1 MKQISQQL
9 SRHQKVCLLADL
21 SIGGEA
27 DVRRKPQYGSQE
39 TVDQTHDLHRLSLC
53 REDRECRPFSTLPRR
68 W

>member
-27 DVRRKPQYGSQE
+27 DVRRKPQYGSQVFHHCRVE
-39 TVDQTHDLHRLSLC
+39 LLRASLRKATGC
-53 REDRECRPFSTLPRR
+53 
-68 W
+68 